1 MGRAHRTLDD
11 YIQKIPEE
19 YKDKIKLLEAFKG
32 NRTKISFNFY
42 CGCTVNQQLKSF
54 LLRDDFKFCTNC
66 KVERAEIYTCNY
78 CTTEF
83 TKKKFFEECQAKCNT
98 KYSNL
103 ILGEDYVICSICGYH
118 AKSLGT
124 HITKI
129 HNIELDLYKKEHQI
143 ICSKSTKNYSES
155 SSENSWLSKAIAE
168 GKDLNEYW
176 GKVSSGVK
184 KSINSNPDELKRRSE
199 LMTELNK
206 KQQSNVD
213 FQKIVSETAKKTSAR
228 KDIQEAR
235 SERLKKWR
243 TNNPLVF
250 YNKCVKKMITTFQS
264 KPEKMLHRY
273 LLSIEGFSF
282 KRNQFVHSKFI
293 STKSCKK
300 QIDIGD
306 KNKRIYVEFDG
317 ILHFEPKFG
326 DDSLK
331 RIKQKDREV
340 EQHIKNH
347 NWILIRVSYDQFVY
361 STKIVNKV
369 KYDTSHFK
377 QECLDEI
384 VRILNS
390 NVPGIYKIG
399 STYN

>member
-19 YKDKIKLLEAFKG
+19 YRDKIKLLEPFKG
-32 NRTKISFNFY
+32 NRTNISFNFS

-54 LLRDDFKFCTNC
+54 LLRDNFKFCTNC
-66 KVERAEIYTCNY
+66 KIENTEIYTCNY
-78 CTTEF
+78 CITQF
-83 TKKKFFEECQAKCNT
+83 TKKKFFQECQEKCKS

-124 HITKI
+124 HITKV
-129 HNIELDLYKKEHQI
+129 HNIELDIYKKEHQI
-143 ICSKSTKNYSES
+143 ICSKSKKNYSES
-155 SSENSWLSKAIAE
+155 SSENSWLSKAIEE
-168 GKDLNEYW
+168 GKDLTEYW
-176 GKVSSGVK
+176 SKISAGVK

-243 TNNPLVF
+243 TNNPSAF
-250 YNKCVKKMITTFQS
+250 YNKCIKKMITTFQS
-264 KPEKMLHRY
+264 KPEKILHRC

-282 KRNQFVHSKFI
+282 KRNGFLKSKYFT
-293 STKSCKK
+293 SKSKRR
-300 QIDIGD
+300 QVDIYD

-317 ILHFEPKFG
+317 KIHFLPLFNEIILQKNQ
-326 DDSLK
+326 
-331 RIKQKDREV
+331 IKDNEV
-340 EQHIKNH
+340 DAHIKNH
-347 NWILIRVSYDQFVY
+347 NWTLIRVSYDQFVY
-361 STKIVNKV
+361 STKIINKV
-369 KYDTSHFK
+369 KHDASYFK